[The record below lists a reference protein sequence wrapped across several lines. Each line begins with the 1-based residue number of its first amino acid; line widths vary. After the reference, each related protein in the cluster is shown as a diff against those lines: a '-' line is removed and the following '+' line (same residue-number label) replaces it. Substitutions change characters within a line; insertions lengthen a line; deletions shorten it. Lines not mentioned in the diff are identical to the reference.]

1 MTSLIE
7 PVQKALSHAHR
18 VCFFT
23 GAGVSAESG
32 VPTFRD
38 KLTGLWANF
47 KPEQLASRQG
57 FETDPERVWQWYQ
70 MRRKQLSK
78 VKPNPAHDA
87 ITAFQQREDK
97 VVNVVTQNVDG
108 LHQRAGS
115 QDVIELHG
123 NIHGNHCFGCEAR
136 FTGDVVA
143 LSVPPSCPK
152 CGDLIRP
159 SVVWFGETL
168 PMQAWA
174 SAEHIVEACDVFFTI
189 GTSSVVYP
197 AAGLIQLAKSN
208 GAMVIEVNP
217 NPTDNSCVDVQ
228 IAQKAGECLPQLL
241 KS

>member
-1 MTSLIE
+1 M
-7 PVQKALSHAHR
+7 
-18 VCFFT
+18 
-23 GAGVSAESG
+23 SAESG

-70 MRRKQLSK
+70 MRRKQLST

-87 ITAFQQREDK
+87 IAAFQQREDK

-108 LHQRAGS
+108 LHQHAGS
-115 QDVIELHG
+115 QNVIELHG
-123 NIHGNHCFGCEAR
+123 NIHGNHCFCCEAR
-136 FTGDVVA
+136 FTDDVDA
-143 LSVPPSCPK
+143 LSAPPSCPK

-168 PMQAWA
+168 PMQAWT

-228 IAQKAGECLPQLL
+228 IARKAGEFLPKLL